1 MRRSVSVALG
11 LSAAFAVAA
20 GNAHGTTYHVAS
32 GGSDANPGTQAAPFA
47 TIQKAANTA
56 VAGDV
61 IEVGPGTYAGARFSR
76 SGTSAAPIGVRGQ
89 AGAIVSSPGPS
100 NTNRDNLWV
109 FFASWITIEGF
120 EVTGAGR
127 AGIAVQA
134 SETSESHGVVLRRNH
149 CHHNSRWGIFTGYA
163 EGILIEDN
171 VTSYSAIE
179 HGIYVSNTSDNPVI
193 RRNVAHHN
201 NASGIQINA
210 DPALPGDGIISNAVV
225 EANTAYENG
234 LAGGAAINLASV
246 TFSRIVNNVLYD
258 NHATGIAGW
267 DDGFSISFGTHDNLI
282 ACNTI
287 LQAAPTPSGQRSRF
301 AVSLLNG
308 SSRNRLVGN
317 VLHHPSAPSKGS
329 IDIDSSSLAG
339 LDSDYNVVVSLFAV
353 DETFI
358 GLSAWQALGQDLHS
372 IVASPS
378 ALFVDAANHDL
389 HLRAGSPA
397 IDRGTSVAG
406 VTTDRDG
413 AARPQGLAFD
423 IGAYELGGAAPPP
436 APADL
441 VLGAAT
447 LPGGQVGAPYSSA
460 LAASGGAPPYLWSV
474 VAGDL
479 PPGLA
484 LGASTGLLAGT
495 PSAQG
500 SFVFTVQ
507 VTDAQ
512 AQADS
517 AQRAFTVA
525 IAAAPPAPADLVLST
540 ATLPG
545 GQVGTSYSGTLAA
558 SGGVAPYRWSVVVG
572 SLPPGLALGGS
583 NGVLAGTPTI
593 AGSFSFAIQVADSQ
607 SPADTAQRVFT
618 VAIAAPPPPAP
629 ADLVLSTASLPGG
642 KVGTAYSSALA
653 ASGGVAPYRGSVV
666 AGSLPPGLALNASTG
681 VLAGTP
687 TAAGSFGFAIQV
699 ADAQSPAD
707 TAQRTFSVAIA
718 GSTVAPLDITTAS
731 LPRARLWRAYSQ
743 TLQAIGGVE
752 PYRWSIVSGSLPPG
766 LALDASSG
774 AISGWASRKGT
785 WKFTVQVTDAQ
796 SPARS
801 DRQGLSIRVVR

>member
-525 IAAAPPAPADLVLST
+525 IAAAPPAPA
-540 ATLPG
+540 
-545 GQVGTSYSGTLAA
+545 
-558 SGGVAPYRWSVVVG
+558 
-572 SLPPGLALGGS
+572 
-583 NGVLAGTPTI
+583 
-593 AGSFSFAIQVADSQ
+593 
-607 SPADTAQRVFT
+607 
-618 VAIAAPPPPAP
+618 